1 MKKFYK
7 KHPLIVILTSVIA
20 AIIIGTIGLSA
31 LLLPKQKT
39 SKQDSYAL
47 YTVKVEADNIFKGNV
62 TAKTSIDYREDVTLG
77 ELSQVN
83 VTDGQEVK
91 SGDVLLT
98 YTKSSEDLSSQEFA
112 VKSAEN
118 DLANAQADVA
128 ESEKKDAKL
137 RTDFNKTKDESEKQ
151 SINSQIESNNEA
163 WKAAQRSVTAAT
175 LARDQA
181 QASLAS
187 QKDKQTA
194 TVTAKTDGL
203 VIMGTKS
210 ETSPLLSVVSRE
222 TLVNGKTSEYD
233 YDKLKVND
241 VVSVETVDLSKKVT
255 GKISY
260 ISPVPDKATSET
272 SSSQYNFKVVLDEP
286 LQNGYTVQI
295 HRPNE
300 TLYIPK
306 TSVKNGKV
314 YMKRGGKFSKVAV
327 ETKESG
333 SRLQVISGLNSGD
346 KIIEE
351 AAAYVDTP

>member
-137 RTDFNKTKDESEKQ
+137 RTDFNKAKDESEKQ

-163 WKAAQRSVTAAT
+163 WKVAQRSVTAAI

-181 QASLAS
+181 QATLTN

-194 TVTAKTDGL
+194 TVTSKTDGV
-203 VIMGTKS
+203 VIMGNKS
-210 ETSPLLSVVSRE
+210 ETAPLLSVISRD
-222 TLVNGKTSEYD
+222 TLVHGKVSEYD
-233 YDKLKVND
+233 YDKLKVDD
-241 VVSVETVDLSKKVT
+241 VVKVETVDLTKKVT

-272 SSSQYNFKVVLDEP
+272 TSSQYNFKVVLDEP

-300 TLYIPK
+300 VLYIPK
-306 TSVKNGKV
+306 SAVKNGKV
-314 YMKRGGKFSKVAV
+314 YLKSGGKFSKVAV
-327 ETKESG
+327 ETKEIG
-333 SRLQVISGLNSGD
+333 SRLQVISGLTSGD

-351 AAAYVDTP
+351 ATAYVDTP

>member
-1 MKKFYK
+1 MKKFYQK
-7 KHPLIVILTSVIA
+7 YPLVVILTSIITT
-20 AIIIGTIGLSA
+20 IIIGIVVLSA
-31 LLLPKQKT
+31 LLLPKLKS
-39 SKQDSYAL
+39 SKQENYTLYA
-47 YTVKVEADNIFKGNV
+47 VKAQADNIFKGNV
-62 TAKTSIDYREDVTLG
+62 TAKTSTDYREDMSLG

-91 SGDVLLT
+91 AGDVLLT

-203 VIMGTKS
+203 VIMGTKL
-210 ETSPLLSVVSRE
+210 TSPLLSVVSRE

-333 SRLQVISGLNSGD
+333 SRLQVISGLTSGD